1 MTTRRKI
8 APKKTTVREQIA
20 LAWVSTI
27 KTINLNTILLAIIG
41 IIGTVVTLMFNT
53 KTDKVVTK
61 QETQAVA
68 DSSWKQSNREFR
80 IKILAKCDSLIVQN
94 AKILKKLNQH

>member
-1 MTTRRKI
+1 MV
-8 APKKTTVREQIA
+8 AKKKPARVTIREQIA

-41 IIGTVVTLMFNT
+41 IIGTLVTLMFNS

-61 QETQAVA
+61 QEVAAVA

-80 IKILAKCDSLIVQN
+80 IKIIAKCDTIIEQN
-94 AKILKKLNQH
+94 KIITNLLNHKK